1 MVSPNRIYPGRQS
14 NYGADQNRLNPR
26 AVTAKNLLVGQ
37 DTMVFPLLDLVM
49 KPSQMAEKENT
60 PIDAIT
66 YERDDGRD
74 SAASHSPSHSPIGPG
89 HGITSPVDQ
98 PPNSGTNLEAK
109 YQQDAL
115 PDGGYGWVCV
125 ACVFWINAHTWG
137 INSSYGVFLSYYL
150 SHDVF
155 PNTSALSYAFTG
167 GLSISCAL
175 LVAPLATYLIHVYG
189 TRLVLNMGVF
199 FETLSLIG
207 SSFAT
212 QRWHIFLS
220 QGVCFGWGMGFLF
233 VGSVGITPQWFQ
245 RRRSLAMGINAAGS
259 GLGGL
264 IYSLA
269 VGAMIPRLG
278 LSWTFRTLGII
289 ACVVNLVGANLLRD
303 RNQDVGSRHRA
314 FHLPLLQRPEFVL
327 FLGWGILS
335 MLGYVAVL
343 FSVANFALS
352 VGLSS
357 HQGSIVSALLNMG
370 QGLGRP
376 FVGMFSDKLGRI
388 NVATFLSFLCG
399 LFCLVIWIFA
409 HSMGLVCFFAV
420 LVGTVAGTYWA
431 TVTPVLAEI
440 MGLRDLPSGLS
451 INWIVLV
458 APTTVSEA
466 IALLLRDNDN
476 PYLKVQIFTGI
487 MYIGAAACLWIV
499 RGWKVGELI
508 RAQQEKSTAPMVVDK
523 GENSHPV
530 AASSS
535 PLSVVQPWSPPVLLR
550 GMVALSKV

>member
-1 MVSPNRIYPGRQS
+1 
-14 NYGADQNRLNPR
+14 
-26 AVTAKNLLVGQ
+26 
-37 DTMVFPLLDLVM
+37 
-49 KPSQMAEKENT
+49 MANNA
-60 PIDAIT
+60 PIDIVRS
-66 YERDDGRD
+66 RDYDRELISQD
-74 SAASHSPSHSPIGPG
+74 PLNRKDRCQ
-89 HGITSPVDQ
+89 DQ
-98 PPNSGTNLEAK
+98 TELNE
-109 YQQDAL
+109 QQDAAPEVL
-115 PDGGYGWVCV
+115 EDKYQRDVPPDGGYGWVCV

-175 LVAPLATYLIHVYG
+175 LVAPLATHLIHLYG
-189 TRLVLNMGVF
+189 TRLVLNLRVF

-233 VGSVGITPQWFQ
+233 VGSVGIIPQWFQ

-264 IYSLA
+264 IWSLA
-269 VGAMIPRLG
+269 VGSMIPRLG
-278 LSWTFRTLGII
+278 LSWAFRILGII
-289 ACVVNLVGANLLRD
+289 ACVVNLICANLIKD
-303 RNQDVGSRHRA
+303 RNKDVGSRHKA
-314 FHLPLLQRPEFVL
+314 FHFPLFKRPEFLL
-327 FLGWGILS
+327 FLGWGVFS
-335 MLGYVAVL
+335 MLGYVALL

-357 HQGSIVSALLNMG
+357 HQGSIVSALLNLG

-388 NVATFLSFLCG
+388 NIATVLSFCCG

-409 HSMGLVCFFAV
+409 RSMGVVCFFAV

-440 MGLRDLPSGLS
+440 IGLRDLPSGLS
-451 INWIVLV
+451 ITWIILV

-466 IALLLRDNDN
+466 IALVLRDNNSNDSV
-476 PYLKVQIFTGI
+476 YLRVQIFTGF
-487 MYIGAAACLWIV
+487 MYIGASLCLWVV
-499 RGWKVGELI
+499 RGWKVEYI
-508 RAQQEKSTAPMVVDK
+508 NREAQLKSSTAMSANNDGVKVASSHGAGDEK
-523 GENSHPV
+523 GNQLAVEPPASDPVPEVKLWSPV
-530 AASSS
+530 A
-535 PLSVVQPWSPPVLLR
+535 LLR
-550 GMVALSKV
+550 GMVTLKRV